1 MTSMKNVQ
9 FTRLP
14 TRLVQLCPILF
25 HPLDLRRPIPNKP
38 HPLSPNDNQPIK
50 RKHNSRMTMICYQVF
65 PSGRRF
71 FQYQLINLVWL
82 SVDFFPFSRRKPRP
96 QSYFKILKTSF
107 SPSSFSK
114 KICWG
119 QGWAEAS
126 LPAFSGL
133 YNLAGAVVQKHH
145 EEFFYLQLFTF
156 LVLILQSTC
165 FIYTFWKRKQNM
177 EQQPHLACEWMKLK
191 QKQSH
196 FTFKLTTRLIALFS
210 LQIM

>member
-1 MTSMKNVQ
+1 MYNLQDSPPVLSNCVQYCFIPLTLDVQ
-9 FTRLP
+9 FQTNP
-14 TRLVQLCPILF
+14 TLSLQMITNQLKE
-25 HPLDLRRPIPNKP
+25 N
-38 HPLSPNDNQPIK
+38 
-50 RKHNSRMTMICYQVF
+50 NSRMTMICYQVF

-71 FQYQLINLVWL
+71 SQYQLINLVWL

-196 FTFKLTTRLIALFS
+196 FTFKLTTRFIALFS